1 MTNPPLLSPS
11 PCPLLRRLLHLSR
24 ASRRRNPTA
33 GPPPPCTFRRRLP
46 RLLPTAM
53 SSDSTTAPDSV
64 VADPTTLARKVA
76 DIRAA
81 GPAKLQVGTPFVLNT
96 VWLLASLLCGIL
108 TRIDICSGHRRL
120 RWHAHAV
127 LVRRRPRAE
136 YVFASVAQVF
146 GGSSNSDF
154 GCVEWFIC
162 VSVCGCQV
170 VMGCSGKGTRST
182 TPRERRCTSTTTPS
196 RFAPTFHSRRRP
208 SSWKNGTKSVIHN
221 K

>member
-1 MTNPPLLSPS
+1 MRPMTNPPLLSPS

-108 TRIDICSGHRRL
+108 TRT
-120 RWHAHAV
+120 
-127 LVRRRPRAE
+127 
-136 YVFASVAQVF
+136 FAQVIA
-146 GGSSNSDF
+146 DF
-154 GCVEWFIC
+154 DGTLTRYWYDGARGQSTFSLLLHKFSEVLAIQILDVLSGLS
-162 VSVCGCQV
+162 VSLFVGA
-170 VMGCSGKGTRST
+170 R
-182 TPRERRCTSTTTPS
+182 
-196 RFAPTFHSRRRP
+196 
-208 SSWKNGTKSVIHN
+208 
-221 K
+221 